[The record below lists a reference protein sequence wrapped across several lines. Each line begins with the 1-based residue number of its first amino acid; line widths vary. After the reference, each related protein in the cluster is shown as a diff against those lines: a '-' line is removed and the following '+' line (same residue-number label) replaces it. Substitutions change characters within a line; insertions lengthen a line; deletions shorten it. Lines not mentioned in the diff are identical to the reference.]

1 MPLLYST
8 KVERLSAE
16 MRVMTSGKSNHSNGG
31 KTNMRETEVDGTWIT
46 IVRQHPERSVPDRAH
61 EFLAAGYV
69 AHVGFEQDGRPYVI
83 PMLYQ
88 YSAQQPDRLYLHGGL
103 PSRMLQQL
111 ASGIPV
117 CATVT
122 ELDGLV
128 YSRDAKYHSA
138 NYRCVMC
145 FGRARL
151 MEDAEEK
158 RGLFEEMTL
167 RYFPGRTA
175 GQDYT
180 TAPKS
185 HLDGTSVVEIVIEE
199 ITAKMR
205 EGGPKGPNDGAEDA
219 AGTRGVVELRT
230 PPGKE

>member
-1 MPLLYST
+1 
-8 KVERLSAE
+8 
-16 MRVMTSGKSNHSNGG
+16 
-31 KTNMRETEVDGTWIT
+31 MRETEVDGTWIT

-122 ELDGLV
+122 ELDGTPSSGSSFALMMEF
-128 YSRDAKYHSA
+128 SFDSA
-138 NYRCVMC
+138 ISWRM
-145 FGRARL
+145 A
-151 MEDAEEK
+151 
-158 RGLFEEMTL
+158 
-167 RYFPGRTA
+167 
-175 GQDYT
+175 
-180 TAPKS
+180 S
-185 HLDGTSVVEIVIEE
+185 
-199 ITAKMR
+199 
-205 EGGPKGPNDGAEDA
+205 
-219 AGTRGVVELRT
+219 
-230 PPGKE
+230 